1 MVNNLD
7 TKPGRDNHASGN
19 ALLYPPVDKDQTR
32 YSELRQAKASLP
44 NNAAAIGGSDCTIS
58 HRRFVMTDHPRF
70 MLVVSP
76 LMENSPA
83 FDRAAA
89 LAKASGAALHI
100 VAFDYLEGL
109 ATASM
114 VNEQALEQMRLG
126 YIERH
131 RQWLEDQARPLR
143 KIGVHVTT
151 EVVWVERPL
160 QEVLI
165 HLKEQPMAVL
175 IKALEHESLLSRL
188 MFTPLDIHLLR
199 ECPVPLHFVSHSH
212 HALPRRI
219 VAAVD
224 PFHSNARF
232 KGFNDRILGEAS
244 KLASTC
250 NAALDVVYAHDL
262 SSISADEFGLRNGSA
277 FFSSSKAKTLF
288 DAQADAFQELA
299 QRNGIPAERQHM
311 IMGNPAKVLSS
322 YAQAYDTD
330 VIVMGRIGCQG
341 MERLVGSTVE
351 HLLYKLPCS
360 VWVVSPEKI

>member
-1 MVNNLD
+1 M
-7 TKPGRDNHASGN
+7 S
-19 ALLYPPVDKDQTR
+19 DQSR
-32 YSELRQAKASLP
+32 Y
-44 NNAAAIGGSDCTIS
+44 
-58 HRRFVMTDHPRF
+58 
-70 MLVVSP
+70 MLVASP

-89 LAKASGAALHI
+89 LAKASDAALHI

-109 ATASM
+109 ATAAM

-126 YIERH
+126 YVERH
-131 RQWLEDQARPLR
+131 RQWLEDHARPMR

-160 QEVLI
+160 EEILI
-165 HLKEQPMAVL
+165 HLREQPMTVL
-175 IKALEHESLLSRL
+175 IKALEHETLLSRL

-199 ECPVPLHFVSHSH
+199 ECPVPVHFVSHMH
-212 HALPRRI
+212 HALPRKI

-224 PFHSNARF
+224 PFHRDGQYE
-232 KGFNDRILGEAS
+232 GFNDGILREAA
-244 KLASTC
+244 KLATTC
-250 NAALDVVYAHDL
+250 NAELDVIYAHDL
-262 SSISADEFGLRNGSA
+262 SSISADEFGFSNGSA
-277 FFSSSKAKTLF
+277 FFSSGKAKTLF
-288 DAQADAFQELA
+288 EAQADAFRDLSE
-299 QRNGIPAERQHM
+299 RNAIPPERQHM

-330 VIVMGRIGCQG
+330 VIVMGRVGHRA

-360 VWVVSPEKI
+360 VWVVSPQDI

>member
-1 MVNNLD
+1 M
-7 TKPGRDNHASGN
+7 S
-19 ALLYPPVDKDQTR
+19 DQ
-32 YSELRQAKASLP
+32 Q
-44 NNAAAIGGSDCTIS
+44 
-58 HRRFVMTDHPRF
+58 RF
-70 MLVVSP
+70 MLIVSP
-76 LMENSPA
+76 LMKNSSA

-109 ATASM
+109 ATAGM
-114 VNEQALEQMRLG
+114 VNEQALEQMRVG
-126 YIERH
+126 YVERH

-160 QEVLI
+160 KEILI
-165 HLKEQPMAVL
+165 HLKEEPMDVL
-175 IKALEHESLLSRL
+175 IKPLEHESLLSRL

-199 ECPVPLHFVSHSH
+199 ECPVPLHFVSTLHNV
-212 HALPRRI
+212 LPRKI

-224 PFHSNARF
+224 PFHSDDQY
-232 KGFNDRILGEAS
+232 KDFNDRILREAC

-250 NAALDVVYAHDL
+250 NAELDVIYAHDL
-262 SSISADEFGLRNGSA
+262 SRISADEFGLSHGSA
-277 FFSSSKAKTLF
+277 FFSSAKAKALF
-288 DAQADAFQELA
+288 DAQADAFRELCE
-299 QRNGIPAERQHM
+299 RNGIPPERQHM

-322 YAQAYDTD
+322 YAQAYDID
-330 VIVMGRIGCQG
+330 VIVMGRIGHHG
-341 MERLVGSTVE
+341 MEQLIGSTVE

>member
-1 MVNNLD
+1 
-7 TKPGRDNHASGN
+7 
-19 ALLYPPVDKDQTR
+19 
-32 YSELRQAKASLP
+32 
-44 NNAAAIGGSDCTIS
+44 
-58 HRRFVMTDHPRF
+58 
-70 MLVVSP
+70 MLVASP
-76 LMENSPA
+76 LMQNSPA

-89 LAKASGAALHI
+89 LAKASDAALHI

-109 ATASM
+109 ATAGM
-114 VNEQALEQMRLG
+114 VNEQVLEEMRAG

-160 QEVLI
+160 QEILV

-199 ECPVPLHFVSHSH
+199 ECPIPLHFVSHMH
-212 HALPRRI
+212 YPLPRKI

-224 PFHSNARF
+224 PFHCDDRYAD
-232 KGFNDRILGEAS
+232 FNDRILREAS
-244 KLASTC
+244 KLAATC
-250 NAALDVVYAHDL
+250 NAQLDVIYAHDL
-262 SSISADEFGLRNGSA
+262 SSISADEFGFSNGSA

-288 DAQADAFQELA
+288 DAQADSFRELSE
-299 QRNGIPAERQHM
+299 RNGIAPQNQHM

-322 YAQAYDTD
+322 YAEAYDTD
-330 VIVMGRIGCQG
+330 VIVMGRVGHRA
-341 MERLVGSTVE
+341 MERLIGSTVE
-351 HLLYKLPCS
+351 QLLYKMPCS
-360 VWVVSPEKI
+360 VWVVSPEVI

>member
-1 MVNNLD
+1 M
-7 TKPGRDNHASGN
+7 P
-19 ALLYPPVDKDQTR
+19 DQ
-32 YSELRQAKASLP
+32 S
-44 NNAAAIGGSDCTIS
+44 
-58 HRRFVMTDHPRF
+58 RF

-89 LAKASGAALHI
+89 LAKASNAALHI

-109 ATASM
+109 ATAAM
-114 VNEQALEQMRLG
+114 VNAQALEQMRLG
-126 YIERH
+126 YVEHH

-160 QEVLI
+160 QEILI

-199 ECPVPLHFVSHSH
+199 ECPAPLHFVSRVQ
-212 HALPRRI
+212 HALPRKI

-224 PFHSNARF
+224 PFHRDGQY
-232 KGFNDRILGEAS
+232 KDFNDRILREAS

-250 NAALDVVYAHDL
+250 NAELDVVYAHDL
-262 SSISADEFGLRNGSA
+262 SSISADEFGFSNGSA
-277 FFSSSKAKTLF
+277 FFASSKAKTLF
-288 DAQADAFQELA
+288 DAQADAFRQLCE
-299 QRNGIPAERQHM
+299 RNGIPPERQHM
-311 IMGNPAKVLSS
+311 IMGNPAKVLCS
-322 YAQAYDTD
+322 YAGAYDTD
-330 VIVMGRIGCQG
+330 VVVMGRLSRRG

-351 HLLYKLPCS
+351 HLLYKMPCS
-360 VWVVSPEKI
+360 VWVVSPEEFAD

>member
-1 MVNNLD
+1 M
-7 TKPGRDNHASGN
+7 S
-19 ALLYPPVDKDQTR
+19 DQ
-32 YSELRQAKASLP
+32 S
-44 NNAAAIGGSDCTIS
+44 
-58 HRRFVMTDHPRF
+58 RF
-70 MLVVSP
+70 MLIVSP

-89 LAKASGAALHI
+89 LAKAADAALHI

-109 ATASM
+109 ATAGM

-126 YIERH
+126 YVERH

-160 QEVLI
+160 QEILV

-199 ECPVPLHFVSHSH
+199 ECPVPLHFVSHMH
-212 HALPRRI
+212 HALPRKI

-224 PFHSNARF
+224 PFHCDDQY
-232 KGFNDRILGEAS
+232 KGFNDRILREAS
-244 KLASTC
+244 KLATTC
-250 NAALDVVYAHDL
+250 NAELEVIYAHDL
-262 SSISADEFGLRNGSA
+262 SSISADEFGFSNGSA

-288 DAQADAFQELA
+288 DAQADAFRELSE
-299 QRNGIPAERQHM
+299 RNGIAPEHQHM

-322 YAQAYDTD
+322 YAEAYDTD
-330 VIVMGRIGCQG
+330 VIVMGRIGYRA

-351 HLLYKLPCS
+351 HLLYKIPCS
-360 VWVVSPEKI
+360 VWVVSPEVLG